1 MTTSTMGTAAGPF
14 TGCSW
19 GTGLLIVQITPSE
32 TLILAPG
39 EDDCRSAGVGDE
51 SADCPGRVKF
61 LTNGIHV
68 SVSTIEDIAGD
79 QLKAVART
87 LFPKLKG

>member
-1 MTTSTMGTAAGPF
+1 MTTS
-14 TGCSW
+14 
-19 GTGLLIVQITPSE
+19 E
-32 TLILAPG
+32 
-39 EDDCRSAGVGDE
+39 
-51 SADCPGRVKF
+51 CPERVKF